1 MKALSFLTVFLL
13 AGLFLVSFVDY
24 AKAGN
29 AGECV
34 DQCKVNCD
42 AAQYKISC
50 EGLQKEERKECNTVS
65 NILSGCC
72 YIECLEET
80 CAIVED
86 VPEESTVCEI
96 LDEFCGDP
104 D

>member
-1 MKALSFLTVFLL
+1 MKTFSFLTVFLL

-42 AAQYKISC
+42 AGQYKTDC
-50 EGLQKEERKECNTVS
+50 AGLQGEDRKECNAIA
-65 NILSGCC
+65 NIFAGCC
-72 YIECLEET
+72 YHECLEDDCGE
-80 CAIVED
+80 E
-86 VPEESTVCEI
+86 VPEDSTICEI
-96 LDEFCGDP
+96 IEEFCTP
-104 D
+104 P